1 MQRIDDENFI
11 NSNYNLDTIVGVRI
25 KNNELY
31 FLAWMENAENYKI
44 QQAMSSDGYLLNK
57 ANIMLNGDIYT
68 CITETKDYNSMYIL
82 YETDENGQLLNE
94 DDAVFANAKEKFLTL
109 IETHAENGRKSEN
122 DHDIFILTRD
132 ELSIICDALRD
143 GDYIFIIDDMAE

>member
-94 DDAVFANAKEKFLTL
+94 DDAVFANAKEKF
-109 IETHAENGRKSEN
+109 
-122 DHDIFILTRD
+122 
-132 ELSIICDALRD
+132 
-143 GDYIFIIDDMAE
+143 